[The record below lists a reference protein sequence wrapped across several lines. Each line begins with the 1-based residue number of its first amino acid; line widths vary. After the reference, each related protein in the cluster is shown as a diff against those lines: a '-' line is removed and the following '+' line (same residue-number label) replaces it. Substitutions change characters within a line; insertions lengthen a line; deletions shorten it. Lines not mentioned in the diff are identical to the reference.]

1 VTAVVAADIREP
13 QPPTAAS
20 KMAASVVDLPPG
32 RMTHP
37 LLRPPRAAV

>member
-1 VTAVVAADIREP
+1 VSALVAADIRAP
-13 QPPTAAS
+13 QPSRAAS
-20 KMAASVVDLPPG
+20 KMAWSFDDLPSG